1 MKFHS
6 TRLTDVWVIES
17 DVFEDERGSFER
29 VFSRVELEAQGLE
42 LPVDEGAVSRNRLV
56 GTLRGLH
63 YQAAP
68 HAQTKLVRC
77 GRGAIHD
84 VVVDLRPDSPTFKE
98 WVGVDLSAANRR
110 ALYVPRGF
118 AHGFMTL
125 EENSEVVYLISGASV
140 PNAARGV
147 PWNDPAFGIK
157 WPTTP
162 QVMSAQDRAWRRL

>member
-6 TRLTDVWVIES
+6 TRISDVWVIEP

-29 VFSRVELEAQGLE
+29 VFSRDELQAQGLE

-68 HAQTKLVRC
+68 RGQTKLVRC

-98 WVGVDLSAANRR
+98 WVGVDLSAVNRR
-110 ALYVPRGF
+110 ALYVPQGF

-125 EENSEVVYLISGASV
+125 EENSEVVYLMSGLSV

-147 PWNDPAFGIK
+147 PWNDPAFGIE
-157 WPTTP
+157 WPMEP
-162 QVMSAQDRAWRRL
+162 QLMSAQDRAWPRL